1 MVSTSLL
8 IYVVL
13 YKNELLSNLYVLL
26 IKVLCFATSSSSSYP
41 FSSSSSKP
49 QNTRAILPRLSHGPL
64 PSRFSWF
71 GWLSPTS
78 VCLCSAGVFV
88 FECVHLYVY
97 YATLTIDS
105 TFVFKYYKSL
115 HSLPSSSSYPDDS
128 SFSLRSKKYL
138 KQYFFHRHVCTPPRL
153 SQNSSLVL
161 DRE

>member
-1 MVSTSLL
+1 MLKSNDECFSFVKEKNTCYSTGMGRSIGCFINFHNIFQLASYVPSSFVVSTSLL

-26 IKVLCFATSSSSSYP
+26 IKVLCFATSSSSYP

-71 GWLSPTS
+71 GWLSPAS

-105 TFVFKYYKSL
+105 TF
-115 HSLPSSSSYPDDS
+115 
-128 SFSLRSKKYL
+128 
-138 KQYFFHRHVCTPPRL
+138 CI
-153 SQNSSLVL
+153 
-161 DRE
+161 